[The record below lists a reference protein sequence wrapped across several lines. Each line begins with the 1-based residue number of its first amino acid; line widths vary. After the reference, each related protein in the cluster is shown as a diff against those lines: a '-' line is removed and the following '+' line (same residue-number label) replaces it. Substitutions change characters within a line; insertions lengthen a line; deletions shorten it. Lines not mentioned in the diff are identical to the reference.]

1 MATDVAGSDRRG
13 PGAPL
18 RRAVFIAALVFIE
31 CLLAYFV
38 LAQRSPVSGDDF
50 AFLYQ
55 AQLFAS
61 GRVTAVDQ
69 LFDPAH
75 PQHACAATK
84 CLTDHD
90 GHRFSKYPPGWS
102 ALLAAGVALRAP
114 WVINPLLAAALVL
127 LMLGYAERRLGRDAA
142 RDAGTLLALCAFF
155 AYYGGSFR
163 AHTATALLVF
173 GAFLLWER
181 AEREARGRA
190 VLLAAAGA
198 LLGASALVRYLD
210 WVPLFVWI
218 AAVLA
223 RRRRARDLFFFA
235 AGFAAIAAVNLLYG
249 WLIAGNPAATPT
261 GLYDSGG
268 LHDRLHLS
276 WQGFAVTGARLAT
289 LAGVFPP
296 VLLLAVYARRVGRS
310 AAARRNLALFGL
322 SLGVYFFYPASV
334 GGPGPRYLLT
344 YFPFLVLTVA
354 ELLAQL
360 HAEGSPRPRLLRHL
374 ALAALVL
381 GSVSFAAIE
390 ARVLHGRRDLER
402 TLARHGVDRGIV
414 LLKSGT
420 YKTNRGDLLR
430 NPPDLDTAQLLYFA
444 WCDDAGRAELLER
457 FAGRPVWVYEYPE
470 KLASYRPPA
479 RP

>member
-1 MATDVAGSDRRG
+1 MRRSILF
-13 PGAPL
+13 A
-18 RRAVFIAALVFIE
+18 AIVFLE

-61 GRVTAVDQ
+61 SRVAGVDQ

-84 CLTDHD
+84 CLTDH
-90 GHRFSKYPPGWS
+90 GGRRFSKYPPGWS

-114 WVINPLLAAALVL
+114 WIISPIIAATLVL
-127 LMLGYAERRLGRDAA
+127 LLLGHAERRLGRDVANE
-142 RDAGTLLALCAFF
+142 AGALLALCTFF
-155 AYYGGSFR
+155 AYYGGSYR

-190 VLLAAAGA
+190 ALLAAAGA

-210 WVPLFVWI
+210 WLPLSVWI
-218 AAVLA
+218 AVALA
-223 RRRRARDLFFFA
+223 RRRQARGLCLFT
-235 AGFAAIAAVNLLYG
+235 AGFAAIAAGNLLYG
-249 WLIAGNPAATPT
+249 WLIAGNPFATPT

-268 LHDRLHLS
+268 LHDSLRVS
-276 WQGFAVTGARLAT
+276 WQGFVVTGARLAT
-289 LAGVFPP
+289 LVGVFPP
-296 VLLLAVYARRVGRS
+296 ALLLALHARRLDLS
-310 AAARRNLALFGL
+310 AAARRNLALFSL
-322 SLGVYFFYPASV
+322 SLGVYFLYPAAV
-334 GGPGPRYLLT
+334 GGPGPRYLLA
-344 YFPFLVLTVA
+344 YFPFLVLAVA
-354 ELLAQL
+354 ELLARL
-360 HAEGSPRPRLLRHL
+360 RVEDLPRSRRLRHL
-374 ALAALVL
+374 ALAMLIL
-381 GSVSFAAIE
+381 GSTVFVALE

-402 TLARHGVDRGIV
+402 TLSRHGVDRGIV

-430 NPPDLDTAQLLYFA
+430 NPPDLDSAQILYFT
-444 WCDDAGRAELLER
+444 WCDDAGRAALLER
-457 FAGRPVWVYEYPE
+457 FGGRRVWVYEYPE
-470 KLASYRPPA
+470 KLAPYETPPRP
-479 RP
+479 

>member
-1 MATDVAGSDRRG
+1 MGRLGRR
-13 PGAPL
+13 APL
-18 RRAVFIAALVFIE
+18 RRSLFFAAIVLLE
-31 CLLAYFV
+31 CLLAHFV

-55 AQLFAS
+55 ARLFAS
-61 GRVTAVDQ
+61 GRLTAVDQ

-102 ALLAAGVALRAP
+102 ALLAAGVAIRAP
-114 WVINPLLAAALVL
+114 WIINPLLAATLVL
-127 LMLGYAERRLGRDAA
+127 LVLGFAERRLGREAA
-142 RDAGTLLALCAFF
+142 TDAGTLLALCAFF
-155 AYYGGSFR
+155 AFYGGSYR

-181 AEREARGRA
+181 AEREPRARA
-190 VLLAAAGA
+190 ALLAAAGA

-218 AAVLA
+218 AAALA
-223 RRRRARDLFFFA
+223 RRRRTRGLLLFA
-235 AGFAAIAAVNLLYG
+235 AAFAAVAAGNLLYG
-249 WLIAGNPAATPT
+249 WLIAGNPFATPT

-268 LHDRLHLS
+268 IHDRLRLS
-276 WQGFAVTGARLAT
+276 WQGFVVTGARLAT

-296 VLLLAVYARRVGRS
+296 VLLLAWSARHGSLS
-310 AAARRNLALFGL
+310 AQTRRNLALFGL
-322 SLGVYFFYPASV
+322 SLGVYFLYPAAV
-334 GGPGPRYLLT
+334 GGPGPRYLLA
-344 YFPFLVLTVA
+344 YFPFLVLAVA
-354 ELLAQL
+354 ELFAHLRA
-360 HAEGSPRPRLLRHL
+360 AGSPSTRRLRHL

-381 GSVSFAAIE
+381 GSTAFVAIE
-390 ARVLHGRRDLER
+390 GRVLQGRRDLER
-402 TLARHGVDRGIV
+402 TLSRHGVDRGIV

-420 YKTNRGDLLR
+420 YRTNRGDLLR
-430 NPPDLDTAQLLYFA
+430 NPPDLDTAQVLYFA
-444 WCDDAGRAELLER
+444 WCDEAGRAALLER
-457 FAGRPVWVYEYPE
+457 FGGRSVWVYEYPE
-470 KLASYRPPA
+470 QLAPYVPPPRP